1 MLPNLLFECIMEE
14 IPPKMQSNAV
24 IQIKNY
30 IDSALNNGNI
40 KFQSTDVFIT
50 ARRFVIL
57 VNKLD
62 AQKLDEEIKGPN
74 INAPK
79 KAIEGFLR
87 KTKKNIDE
95 LLVRE
100 IKNEK
105 FYFACNIN
113 TQINL
118 EEFFKKVLEEML
130 RGFSWPKS
138 MRWGNVKER
147 WIRPI
152 RSMLCILDD
161 RVIPVTFADIVASNV
176 TFGHRFLSTKKF
188 NVSKIDDYLNFLDE
202 NYVILDQN
210 KRKEYILKEIRKFE
224 TDNKLQL
231 EENEKLLDELNG
243 LVEYPIVLFGKVG
256 NFDLPIEVVSS
267 VICSQQKY
275 LILSYYKGD
284 KKKISHFATVVSVIN
299 DQVIQGYERV
309 LSARLTDA
317 QFFVNQDKKYNLDY
331 YSNKLNLISFHDH
344 LGSVTEKVK
353 RITALAKYIA
363 IWIPLAS
370 LLKVERAAT
379 LAKADLAT
387 SMVREFPELQGVMGG
402 YYASYFNEDKEVI
415 DAIINHY
422 LPLGPKQNCPAST
435 ITIAIAL
442 ADKVDNLVGFAIAGE
457 KFSSSSDPFALRR
470 NAIGL
475 IRIILE
481 NNLNISINLLLDK
494 SASLYPKSLFSKK
507 LERQK
512 LSKKQVVEIVFK
524 FCLERFKVILREINL
539 PKNIIESIPIEG
551 KIIDLLNIKKKAI
564 ILNNYIK
571 TDNGKHIL
579 NTYKR
584 VNNIINKSDATY
596 EPKKLNKLML
606 YSIKSL
612 IEKEEIVLL
621 KHIKSTYKNVK
632 YIIKKDDFTTALDEL
647 VGFYSIVNDFMDNV
661 QINCDSEK
669 LRRNRMNLIVAIH
682 QIFHLIADFSKVLE
696 H

>member
-1 MLPNLLFECIMEE
+1 MLPSLLFECIMEE
-14 IPPKMQSNAV
+14 IPPRMQSTAV

-30 IDSALNNGNI
+30 IDSALNKGNVR
-40 KFQSTDVFIT
+40 FQSTCVFIT

-57 VNKLD
+57 INKLD
-62 AQKLDEEIKGPN
+62 VQKLNEEIKGPN
-74 INAPK
+74 INASK
-79 KAIEGFLR
+79 KAIDGFLK

-105 FYFACNIN
+105 FYFACSIN
-113 TQINL
+113 TQTNL
-118 EEFFKKVLEEML
+118 EEFFKKILEEML
-130 RGFSWPKS
+130 RGFPWPKS

-161 RVIPVTFADIVASNV
+161 KVIPVTFAGVVASNV

-210 KRKEYILKEIRKFE
+210 KRKEHILKQIRKFE
-224 TDNKLQL
+224 IDNKLKL

-243 LVEYPIVLFGKVG
+243 LIEYPIVLFGKVD
-256 NFDLPIEVVSS
+256 NFDLPIEVISS

-275 LILSYYKGD
+275 LILGSCKGD

-299 DQVIQGYERV
+299 DQVIQGYEKV

-317 QFFVNQDKKYNLDY
+317 QFFVNQDKKYSLNY
-331 YSNKLNLISFHDH
+331 YSNKLNLISFHDR
-344 LGSVTEKVK
+344 LGSVEEKVK

-363 IWIPLAS
+363 IWVPLAS

-387 SMVREFPELQGVMGG
+387 SMVKEFPELQGVIGG
-402 YYASYFNEDKEVI
+402 YYASCLNEDEEVI
-415 DAIINHY
+415 DAITNHY
-422 LPLGPKQNCPAST
+422 LPLGPKHSCPSSA

-442 ADKVDNLVGFAIAGE
+442 ADKVDNLVGFIVAGE

-507 LERQK
+507 FERQK

-524 FCLERFKVILREINL
+524 FCLERFKVILKDTNI
-539 PKNIIESIPIEG
+539 PKNIIDSIPIEG
-551 KIIDLLNIKKKAI
+551 KIIDLLNIKEKAV
-564 ILNNYIK
+564 ILDNYLK
-571 TDNGKHIL
+571 TGNGKRIL
-579 NTYKR
+579 STYKR
-584 VNNIINKSDATY
+584 ISNIINKLNATY
-596 EPKKLNKLML
+596 QSKKLNKLIL
-606 YSIKSL
+606 YSTKSL
-612 IEKEEIVLL
+612 IEKEEIALL
-621 KHIKSTYKNVK
+621 KHIKFTYKN
-632 YIIKKDDFTTALDEL
+632 IKCTKFITALDEL
-647 VGFYSIVNDFMDNV
+647 AGFHSIVNDFMDNV

-669 LRRNRMNLIVAIH
+669 LRRNRINLLISVYEIFNLIAN
-682 QIFHLIADFSKVLE
+682 FDEALKR
-696 H
+696 

>member
-14 IPPKMQSNAV
+14 IPPKMQSAAV
-24 IQIKNY
+24 TQIKNY
-30 IDSALNNGNI
+30 IDNALNKGNVRF
-40 KFQSTDVFIT
+40 KSTCVFIT

-57 VNKLD
+57 INKLD
-62 AQKLDEEIKGPN
+62 AEKLDEEIKGPN
-74 INAPK
+74 VNASK

-87 KTKKNIDE
+87 RTKKNIDE
-95 LLVRE
+95 LLVRK

-118 EEFFKKVLEEML
+118 EEFLKKALEEMFKN
-130 RGFSWPKS
+130 FSWPKS

-152 RSMLCILDD
+152 RNMLCILDD
-161 RVIPVTFADIVASNV
+161 KIIPVTFAGIVASNV
-176 TFGHRFLSTKKF
+176 TFGHHFLSAKRLS
-188 NVSKIDDYLNFLDE
+188 VSKIDDYFNFLNE
-202 NYVILDQN
+202 NHVILDQN
-210 KRKEYILKEIRKFE
+210 KRREYILKQIRKFE
-224 TDNKLQL
+224 IDNKLQL

-243 LVEYPIVLFGKVG
+243 LVEYPIVLFGKIDD
-256 NFDLPIEVVSS
+256 FDLPIEVISS
-267 VICSQQKY
+267 VICNKQKH
-275 LILSYYKGD
+275 LILSYCKGD
-284 KKKISHFATVVSVIN
+284 EQKISHFATVVSIVN
-299 DQVIQGYERV
+299 DQVIQDYEKV

-317 QFFVNQDKKYNLDY
+317 QFFVNQDKKYSLDY

-344 LGSVTEKVK
+344 LGSVAEKVE

-363 IWIPLAS
+363 IWVPLAS

-387 SMVREFPELQGVMGG
+387 YMVKEFPELQGIMGG
-402 YYASYFNEDKEVI
+402 YYANYFGEDKEVV

-422 LPLGPKQNCPAST
+422 LPLGPKQSCPSSSV
-435 ITIAIAL
+435 TIAIAL
-442 ADKVDNLVGFAIAGE
+442 ADKVDNLIGFIAAGE
-457 KFSSSSDPFALRR
+457 KFSGSSDPFALRR

-481 NNLNISINLLLDK
+481 NDLNISINLLLDK

-507 LERQK
+507 FEKQK

-524 FCLERFKVILREINL
+524 FCLERFKVILKEMNI
-539 PKNIIESIPIEG
+539 PKNVVESIPIEG
-551 KIIDLLNIKKKAI
+551 KAIDLLDIKEKAT

-584 VNNIINKSDATY
+584 ISNIIGRSNVICQ
-596 EPKKLNKLML
+596 PKKLNKLML

-612 IEKEEIVLL
+612 IEKEEITLL
-621 KHIKSTYKNVK
+621 KYVKSTYKNIK
-632 YIIKKDDFTTALDEL
+632 CIIKKDDFTAALDEL
-647 VGFYSIVNDFMDNV
+647 AGFHSTVNDFMDNI

-669 LRRNRMNLIVAIH
+669 LRRNRINLLAAIYE
-682 QIFHLIADFSKVLE
+682 IFNLVVNFDKILKH
-696 H
+696 

>member
-14 IPPKMQSNAV
+14 IPPKMQNNAV

-30 IDSALNNGNI
+30 IDSALNKGNI
-40 KFQSTDVFIT
+40 RCQSTYVFIT

-74 INAPK
+74 INASK

-130 RGFSWPKS
+130 KGFPWPKS

-152 RSMLCILDD
+152 QSMLCILDD
-161 RVIPVTFADIVASNV
+161 KVIPVIFADVVASNV

-188 NVSKIDDYLNFLDE
+188 NVSKTDDYLNFLDE

-210 KRKEYILKEIRKFE
+210 KRKEYILKQIRKFE
-224 TDNKLQL
+224 IDNKLQL
-231 EENEKLLDELNG
+231 EANEKLLDELNG

-256 NFDLPIEVVSS
+256 DFDLPIKVISS

-275 LILSYYKGD
+275 LILSRCQD
-284 KKKISHFATVVSVIN
+284 NEKKISYFATVVSVIN
-299 DQVIQGYERV
+299 DQVIQGYEKV

-344 LGSVTEKVK
+344 LGSVAEKVK

-363 IWIPLAS
+363 IWVPLAS
-370 LLKVERAAT
+370 LLKVEWAAM

-402 YYASYFNEDKEVI
+402 YYASCFNEDKEVI
-415 DAIINHY
+415 DAITNHY
-422 LPLGPKQNCPAST
+422 LPLGPKQNCPSSAT
-435 ITIAIAL
+435 TIAIAL
-442 ADKVDNLVGFAIAGE
+442 ADKVDNLIGFAIAGE

-507 LERQK
+507 FEGQK
-512 LSKKQVVEIVFK
+512 LSKKQAVEIVFRY
-524 FCLERFKVILREINL
+524 CLERFKVILKETNI

-551 KIIDLLNIKKKAI
+551 KIINLLNIKEKAI
-564 ILNNYIK
+564 ILNDYIE
-571 TDNGKHIL
+571 TDNGKRIL
-579 NTYKR
+579 STYKR
-584 VNNIINKSDATY
+584 ISNMLSKSHAIY
-596 EPKKLNKLML
+596 QPKKLNKLML
-606 YSIKSL
+606 YSTKSL
-612 IEKEEIVLL
+612 IEREEIALL
-621 KHIKSTYKNVK
+621 KHIKSTYKNMK
-632 YIIKKDDFTTALDEL
+632 CIKDNFIVTLDEL
-647 VGFYSIVNDFMDNV
+647 AGFHSIVNDFMDNI

-669 LRRNRMNLIVAIH
+669 LRRNRIDLIIAIH
-682 QIFHLIADFSKVLE
+682 QVFNLVADFSKV
-696 H
+696 